1 MPRQIAEIL
10 YHRAAD
16 LAVRPWIDT
25 HPHLHRYVAIAGIAS
40 ASAFVPPFH
49 PSSPE
54 VVCVE
59 IMTQL
64 EHDQSTPSGLMVD
77 DHHPADPDRQNH
89 RRGLAGGIEFETIYT
104 AVARANPGRTSQR
117 RISSVGRLV
126 GGPL

>member
-1 MPRQIAEIL
+1 MVLTDIHCMPRQIAEIL

-77 DHHPADPDRQNH
+77 DHHPADPDRK
-89 RRGLAGGIEFETIYT
+89 TT
-104 AVARANPGRTSQR
+104 VAAL
-117 RISSVGRLV
+117 LV
-126 GGPL
+126 GSNLRPFTPQWPGPT